1 MSSSARLLGVFTPL
15 HFARLDLLVP
25 SNSLK
30 RLQNLHRMLG
40 VGQISCTFNPS
51 NGAYSYGAL
60 RHFFNLDPHNS
71 ATSSERFSNP
81 PVLSV
86 GRAVTTGIEK
96 HRSWMRVDHER
107 TNNHVR
113 SLDRWLGRHV
123 VHLPLS
129 WCSGLGWVPLLSCL
143 SWSLRCWWSWWQV
156 LLWTTFGIM
165 TFLPALV
172 ALAVVVN
179 GATWLTS
186 LWT

>member
-1 MSSSARLLGVFTPL
+1 MSSSARLLGVVTPL

-30 RLQNLHRMLG
+30 HLQNLHRMLG

-51 NGAYSYGAL
+51 NSAYSYGAL

-86 GRAVTTGIEK
+86 GRGVTTGIEK
-96 HRSWMRVDHER
+96 HCSWMRVDHER

-113 SLDRWLGRHV
+113 SLD
-123 VHLPLS
+123 
-129 WCSGLGWVPLLSCL
+129 C
-143 SWSLRCWWSWWQV
+143 
-156 LLWTTFGIM
+156 
-165 TFLPALV
+165 
-172 ALAVVVN
+172 
-179 GATWLTS
+179 
-186 LWT
+186 